1 MDGVGVL
8 PRLISKTV
16 RIQSVEGSESK
27 GMAVDQQQ
35 GRLLFSRHVPSLL
48 CSGETMENEVVTSA
62 KALEVMKQRGLGA
75 LADRMGIK
83 LLELSAE
90 RAIATMPVDGNTQ
103 PIGLLHGGAHVV
115 LAESLGSFAA
125 NVHAHPWGY
134 AVGIEINASHHAS
147 VKSGIVTGTCTAI
160 KLGKTLTTHE
170 IKMTDE
176 DGQLL
181 STVRITNYLRPKVS

>member
-1 MDGVGVL
+1 
-8 PRLISKTV
+8 
-16 RIQSVEGSESK
+16 
-27 GMAVDQQQ
+27 MAVNKQQ
-35 GRLLFSRHVPSLL
+35 GRLLLSRHVPSLL
-48 CSGETMENEVVTSA
+48 CSGVTMENEVVTSA
-62 KALEVMKQRGLGA
+62 QALEVMRQRGLGA

-90 RAIATMPVDGNTQ
+90 RAVATMPVEGNTQ

-147 VKSGIVTGTCTAI
+147 AKSGLVTGTCTAI
-160 KLGKTLTTHE
+160 KLGKNLTTHE
-170 IKMTDE
+170 VKMTDE
-176 DGQLL
+176 SGQLL
-181 STVRITNYLRPKVS
+181 STVRITNYLRPKASSDQAAQ

>member
-1 MDGVGVL
+1 
-8 PRLISKTV
+8 
-16 RIQSVEGSESK
+16 
-27 GMAVDQQQ
+27 
-35 GRLLFSRHVPSLL
+35 
-48 CSGETMENEVVTSA
+48 MENEVVTSA
-62 KALEVMKQRGLGA
+62 QALEVMRQRGLGA

-90 RAIATMPVDGNTQ
+90 RAVATMPVEGNTQ

-147 VKSGIVTGTCTAI
+147 ARSGLVTGICTAI
-160 KLGKTLTTHE
+160 KLGRNLTTHE
-170 IKMTDE
+170 VKMTDE
-176 DGQLL
+176 SGQLL
-181 STVRITNYLRPKVS
+181 STVRITNYLRPKASSDQAAQ

>member
-1 MDGVGVL
+1 M
-8 PRLISKTV
+8 
-16 RIQSVEGSESK
+16 SEN
-27 GMAVDQQQ
+27 QI
-35 GRLLFSRHVPSLL
+35 
-48 CSGETMENEVVTSA
+48 VTSE

-75 LADRMGIK
+75 LADKMGIELK
-83 LLELSAE
+83 ELSAE
-90 RAIATMPVDGNTQ
+90 RAVATMPVVGNTQ

-134 AVGIEINASHHAS
+134 AVGIELSASHHAS
-147 VKSGIVTGTCTAI
+147 IKEGVVTGTCTAI

-176 DGQLL
+176 AGNLL
-181 STVRITNYLRPKVS
+181 STVRITNYLRPKP